1 MLSGSTYRPYPVS
14 EQTTLSLCIFV
25 HKLVGVGGQEQL
37 PSKVVV
43 GSHIVHKSWSSKQWD
58 AKKSK
63 HHKGFK
69 DLWCLACGTYL

>member
-1 MLSGSTYRPYPVS
+1 MLFT
-14 EQTTLSLCIFV
+14 
-25 HKLVGVGGQEQL
+25 QE
-37 PSKVVV
+37 SK
-43 GSHIVHKSWSSKQWD
+43 SQDKISWSSKQWD